1 MSIATRST
9 RRTALV
15 RLWHTLQQHVSAY
28 GVPLLVALLV
38 AATLVAAQA
47 ALLTMRH
54 APLSLV
60 AAAREAPFLV
70 SGVYD
75 LEADQRSDF
84 RWLTGESTFALP
96 QLGRGNAT
104 VLSLRFGPPPPAL
117 IATTARITVG
127 QQIAAWPIDER
138 PRTYYVLI
146 PAHSTTGGD
155 APISV
160 QSASVVIP
168 PDVRPVGLR
177 FEAIAVAAADAG
189 VVWPV
194 GAQVF
199 AQTAL
204 LLVGALLFA
213 QLGIPNRA
221 VGGGTI
227 VLGILLGCAFVLLPL
242 LYAPYV
248 ARLALALGLL
258 LAATYALLPVVLRV
272 AAPFGSP
279 QILRALWTIALLACA
294 IRLVGALYPLFRAY
308 DLPLN
313 VERLRNVAG
322 GSLVAIHRSFE
333 FHGGKTVYP
342 PGPYLVLLPGLLVGI
357 TPPLLVQVG
366 IAIIDGFS
374 VLGIAAFA
382 CALGLN
388 ARAVVVATL
397 LAIAMPIS
405 LTSLYFGHTAQIFGQ
420 ALMAPLALLVL
431 RAFERGRRCY
441 WVGAGVVLSVALLT
455 HIGVSILAVSWL
467 GIVWLITTARQALP
481 GPNWWRFTAML
492 ITSGVIA
499 TLCVYAPVI
508 AQHIVQ
514 LQQIGAQAVEGSN
527 QPAYNLIARA
537 YWISY
542 TPVALLLAIPGMML
556 LFRSMRPYPRLVVGG
571 WLAAVALF
579 AGVELITGLQVRF
592 LVFMMPL
599 AAISVAQL
607 TEHIPGPP
615 ALRRTLTGAL
625 LAAVI
630 VQGCRIWYIGAFQN
644 IAPSMVPLLR

>member
-1 MSIATRST
+1 MSVAARSIW
-9 RRTALV
+9 RTVLV
-15 RLWHTLQQHVSAY
+15 RRWHMLQQHVSTY
-28 GVPLLVALLV
+28 SVPLLVALFV
-38 AATLVAAQA
+38 ATALASTQA
-47 ALLTMRH
+47 ALLTSRH

-60 AAAREAPFLV
+60 AAAREARFLV

-75 LEADQRSDF
+75 LEADQRGDF
-84 RWLTGESTFALP
+84 RWLTGESTFALS
-96 QLGRGNAT
+96 QLGRGSAT

-138 PRTYYVLI
+138 PRTYYLLV
-146 PAHSTTGGD
+146 PASTGRD

-160 QSASVVIP
+160 QSASLVIP

-177 FEAIAVAAADAG
+177 FEAIAVAAVGAG

-204 LLVGALLFA
+204 LLVGALLFV
-213 QLGIPNRA
+213 QLGVPNRA

-248 ARLALALGLL
+248 ARLTLALGLL
-258 LAATYALLPVVLRV
+258 LAATYALLPVVLQV
-272 AAPFGSP
+272 AAPLGSP
-279 QILRALWTIALLACA
+279 QTLRVLWGITLLACA

-313 VERLRNVAG
+313 VERLHNVAG
-322 GSLVAIHRSFE
+322 GSLVALHRSFE
-333 FHGGKTVYP
+333 FHGGETVYP

-357 TPPLLVQVG
+357 APPLLVQVG
-366 IAIIDGFS
+366 IALIDGFS
-374 VLGIAAFA
+374 VLGIAALA
-382 CALGLN
+382 RALGLN
-388 ARAVVVATL
+388 ARAMIVATL
-397 LAIAMPIS
+397 LAVAMPIS
-405 LTSLYFGHTAQIFGQ
+405 LTSLYYGHTAQIFGQ

-431 RAFERGRRCY
+431 RAFERGRGRY

-455 HIGVSILAVSWL
+455 HIGVSILAASWL
-467 GIVWLITTARQALP
+467 GIVWLITTARRALP
-481 GPNWWRFTAML
+481 GPSWRRFTAML
-492 ITSGVIA
+492 ITSGMIA
-499 TLCVYAPVI
+499 MLCVYAPVI
-508 AQHIVQ
+508 AQHIAQ
-514 LQQIGAQAVEGSN
+514 LQQIGAQAAEGSN

-542 TPVALLLAIPGMML
+542 TPVALLLAIPGLVL
-556 LFRSMRPYPRLVVGG
+556 LIRFLQPHPRLVVGG

-599 AAISVAQL
+599 VAISVAQL

-615 ALRRTLTGAL
+615 VLRPALTGAL

-630 VQGCRIWYIGAFQN
+630 VQGCQIWYTGAFQN